1 MEKRSNQSESLE
13 GRLTD
18 ADYSRAI
25 LKSRGKLNRQQ
36 HLHRRR
42 TKTSLQ
48 NFAQFCGCFH
58 KS

>member
-1 MEKRSNQSESLE
+1 MEKRSNQSEFLE

-42 TKTSLQ
+42 T
-48 NFAQFCGCFH
+48 
-58 KS
+58 

>member
-18 ADYSRAI
+18 ADYSRTI
-25 LKSRGKLNRQQ
+25 LKSRGKLNRQP
-36 HLHRRR
+36 HLHRR

-48 NFAQFCGCFH
+48 NFTQFCGRFY